1 MFGVT
6 APPGNMPENNLLG
19 RLVSSVMSERQAKVY
34 LALLQRGRATSAEL
48 QRDSGISQTK
58 IYETVRFLVS
68 RGFCREQ
75 KIANR
80 RVYEA
85 VDPGAALK
93 TEESQLKVRIREINS
108 LAGDLARLHA
118 AADKAATPIEYIEI
132 LNGSES
138 IHRHYCDLVRGS
150 SGELLGFGRP
160 PYACNTN
167 TKVKEQLRAYKRFIN
182 GKGTSR
188 WVFEIDI
195 PENKAAVAAVQ
206 QMFDLG
212 IEISVSASLP
222 LKMMVFDSS
231 TVLFAQEGSLMK
243 PGELTM
249 ASIRNGAI
257 ANAFGALFE
266 YFWQTSIP
274 YEEWLN
280 REAAKERPTGKY

>member
-1 MFGVT
+1 
-6 APPGNMPENNLLG
+6 MPDNNDLLA
-19 RLVSSVMSERQAKVY
+19 RLVGSVMSERQAKVY

-58 IYETVRFLVS
+58 IYETVRFLVA

-75 KIANR
+75 KIGNR

-85 VDPGAALK
+85 VDPEAALK
-93 TEESQLKVRIREINS
+93 SEESQLEERIKEIGS
-108 LAGDLARLHA
+108 LASDLSGLHA
-118 AADKAATPIEYIEI
+118 AADKAATPIEFIEI
-132 LNGSES
+132 LNGTES

-167 TKVKEQLRAYKRFIN
+167 TKVREQLRAYKRFIK
-182 GKGTSR
+182 GKGRSR
-188 WVFEIDI
+188 WVFEVDI

-206 QMFDLG
+206 EMYDLG
-212 IEISVSASLP
+212 IDICISASLP
-222 LKMMVFDSS
+222 LKMMVFDHS

-257 ANAFGALFE
+257 ANAFTALFE
-266 YFWQTSIP
+266 YFWQTSVP
-274 YEEWLN
+274 YEEWLK
-280 REAAKERPTGKY
+280 RESA

>member
-1 MFGVT
+1 
-6 APPGNMPENNLLG
+6 
-19 RLVSSVMSERQAKVY
+19 MSERQAKVY
-34 LALLQRGRATSAEL
+34 LALVQRGRATSAEL

-75 KIANR
+75 KIGSR

-85 VDPGAALK
+85 VDPRAALK
-93 TEESQLKVRIREINS
+93 TEEGQLKDRIKEISS
-108 LAGDLARLHA
+108 LAGDLSHLYQAVDR
-118 AADKAATPIEYIEI
+118 AATPIEYIEI
-132 LNGSES
+132 LNGTES

-167 TKVKEQLRAYKRFIN
+167 SKVNEQLRAYKRFIN

-188 WVFEIDI
+188 WVFEVDI
-195 PENKAAVAAVQ
+195 PENRAAVAAVQ
-206 QMFDLG
+206 QMHDLG
-212 IEISVSASLP
+212 IEICISASLP
-222 LKMMVFDSS
+222 LKMMVFDGS
-231 TVLFAQEGSLMK
+231 TVLFAHEGSLMK

-257 ANAFGALFE
+257 GNAFTALFE
-266 YFWQTSIP
+266 YFWQTSTP
-274 YEEWLN
+274 YEEWLKRTSEQSVSKEN
-280 REAAKERPTGKY
+280 RDTRSPAAGDR

>member
-1 MFGVT
+1 
-6 APPGNMPENNLLG
+6 MPENNDLLG
-19 RLVSSVMSERQAKVY
+19 RLVTGVMSERQAKVY

-75 KIANR
+75 KIGNR

-85 VDPGAALK
+85 VDPVTALK
-93 TEESQLKVRIREINS
+93 SEESQLEERIREISS
-108 LAGDLARLHA
+108 LASDLSGIYA

-132 LNGSES
+132 LNGTES

-150 SGELLGFGRP
+150 TGELLGFGRP

-167 TKVKEQLRAYKRFIN
+167 SKVKEQLRAYKRFIK
-182 GKGTSR
+182 GKGSSR
-188 WVFEIDI
+188 WVFELDI
-195 PENKAAVAAVQ
+195 PENKMAVAAVEPMQ
-206 QMFDLG
+206 DLG
-212 IEISVSASLP
+212 IDIRVSTSLP
-222 LKMMVFDSS
+222 LKMMVFDAS

-249 ASIRNGAI
+249 ASIRNSAI
-257 ANAFGALFE
+257 ANAFTALFE
-266 YFWQTSIP
+266 YFWQTSVP
-274 YEEWLN
+274 FEEWLN
-280 REAAKERPTGKY
+280 RKSP

>member
-1 MFGVT
+1 MQ
-6 APPGNMPENNLLG
+6 ENNLLA
-19 RLVSSVMSERQAKVY
+19 RLVDSVMSERQAKVY

-75 KIANR
+75 KIGNR

-93 TEESQLKVRIREINS
+93 TEEGQLKDRIKEISQLG
-108 LAGDLARLHA
+108 GDLTSLYA
-118 AADKAATPIEYIEI
+118 AADESATPIEYIEI
-132 LNGSES
+132 LNGTES
-138 IHRHYCDLVRGS
+138 IHRHYCNLVRGS

-182 GKGTSR
+182 GTGSSR
-188 WVFEIDI
+188 WVFEVDI
-195 PENKAAVAAVQ
+195 PENKAAVSAVQ
-206 QMFDLG
+206 QMHDLG
-212 IEISVSASLP
+212 IEICISASLP

-257 ANAFGALFE
+257 ANAFTALFE
-266 YFWQTSIP
+266 YFWQTSVP
-274 YEEWLN
+274 YEEWLK
-280 REAAKERPTGKY
+280 RAPASGQ